1 MKKLLIL
8 LVLISFAEATP
19 KSKDLVIET
28 RHLLDQN
35 GFLAFSPKS
44 TVDADFTKAVQR
56 FEKEAGFEPRGVV
69 NPGLILALQKYSQ
82 LRSEYGF
89 NQNRSFHM
97 LNSSP
102 MKRKQ
107 NLHKHAGAYP
117 ELAISRES
125 WNQCIS
131 RIKAL
136 GENTRE
142 LSVPREVDREKLYQF
157 DLGLLRLEEV
167 LHGMNSVCLPL
178 PSESIHSWN
187 PWELPVLQAKPVSG
201 KTPIATP
208 FH

>member
-1 MKKLLIL
+1 MIL

-44 TVDADFTKAVQR
+44 TVDADLTKAIQR
-56 FEKEAGFEPRGVV
+56 FEKEAGFEPRGIV
-69 NPGLILALQKYSQ
+69 NPGLILALQKFSQ
-82 LRSEYGF
+82 LRSEFGF
-89 NQNRSFHM
+89 NQSRSFHM

-102 MKRKQ
+102 VKRKQ
-107 NLHKHAGAYP
+107 DLYKHIEAYP
-117 ELAISRES
+117 EIAISRES
-125 WNQCIS
+125 WDQCIS
-131 RIKAL
+131 RLKGL
-136 GENTRE
+136 RETSRE
-142 LSVPREVDREKLYQF
+142 LSVPREVEREKLYQL

-167 LHGMNSVCLPL
+167 LHGMNSACLPL

-187 PWELPVLQAKPVSG
+187 PWELPVLQATPVSG
-201 KTPIATP
+201 KTPLATP